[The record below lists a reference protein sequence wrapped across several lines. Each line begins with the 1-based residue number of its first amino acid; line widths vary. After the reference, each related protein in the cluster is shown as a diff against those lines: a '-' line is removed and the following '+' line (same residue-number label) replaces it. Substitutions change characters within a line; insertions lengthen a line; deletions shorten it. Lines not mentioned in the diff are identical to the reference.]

1 MKFTEDDKKLLLNT
15 VAKHATDD
23 ELNMFIHLCE
33 TYGLDPFLK
42 EIWFM
47 KTPKK
52 IVVGTYPNGSEKWDY
67 PRLPNGEIDY
77 AKAEAK
83 IMTSRDGYLKVAQ
96 GHKEYVG
103 PPISFAVC
111 EGDEFEV
118 DAEKYSVHHKFGSKR
133 GKIVGAWSR
142 CDRKGKNP
150 SIIYVPFSEYF
161 ANHSTTWK
169 QYPTAMIIKVAET
182 FTLKRQ
188 FGITGMVTQEELAVQ
203 DDNIA
208 ESLDRVDL
216 NHKPVL
222 PGSNTAPTKEETP
235 VKSEPGTTSNKA
247 TEPTPAQKPVNP
259 VTSGPAPEQK
269 PATEQKPEQEPE
281 QKQKPEP
288 EQKPAPVSE
297 PVATSD
303 STEPKNKKTVKI
315 ILGRLQNI
323 IEKNDIVFRTV
334 KFLDDGTIGGIC
346 AQGQDVCEILKTT
359 SGGGTYNVTVLDEC
373 PEDDR
378 DGIPDEFQSGR
389 LVLVEDLVKVE
400 TQAA

>member
-1 MKFTEDDKKLLLNT
+1 MKFSEEDIKVIRAT
-15 VAKHATDD
+15 VAKNATD
-23 ELNMFIHLCE
+23 EEMAMFIRICE
-33 TYGLDPFLK
+33 TYKLDPFLK
-42 EIWFM
+42 EVWFM
-47 KTPKK
+47 KVPKK
-52 IVVGTYPNGSEKWDY
+52 VVVGKKANGSEIWDY
-67 PRLPNGEIDY
+67 PRLENGDIDY
-77 AKAEAK
+77 SKAEAK
-83 IMTSRDGYLKVAQ
+83 IMTSRDGYLKIAQ
-96 GHKEYVG
+96 NHPEYVG
-103 PPISFAVC
+103 PPLSFSVH
-111 EGDEFEV
+111 EGDEFVV
-118 DAEKYSVHHKFGSKR
+118 DAENYSVKHKFGSKR
-133 GKIVGAWSR
+133 GRILGAWSR
-142 CDRKGKNP
+142 CDRKGKKP
-150 SIIYVPFSEYF
+150 SIIFVPFSEYYT
-161 ANHSTTWK
+161 AYSNTWK

-188 FGITGMVTQEELAVQ
+188 FGISGMVTQEELAIQ

-235 VKSEPGTTSNKA
+235 VKSEPVTTSNKA